1 MNATK
6 VKCLQKL
13 RIMHPYQI
21 TDASFFSLSI
31 NSSEVSTKIPAFLVE
46 GSSTFTTLFLGVKS
60 MPVSSAV
67 KTSMGFFLACVT
79 YRNSGREKSDK
90 IIYVEE

>member
-1 MNATK
+1 M
-6 VKCLQKL
+6 QKL
-13 RIMHPYQI
+13 QIMHPYQI
-21 TDASFFSLSI
+21 TAASFLSLSI

-67 KTSMGFFLACVT
+67 RTSIGFFFACEICG
-79 YRNSGREKSDK
+79 NSGGDMCDN
-90 IIYVEE
+90 IINVGTDSPH